1 MINYT
6 QQIVNNDNLLF
17 NSKDCT
23 NLLGYKV
30 VISSDEKETPKNIY
44 ELYFKVMKL
53 KSCYESLNFLLV
65 QNYNK
70 KYDLTIL
77 KGYFTVTLI
86 KFLEINVF
94 NKQINSQQILDFI
107 KESKVTEN
115 TNQTFTNNMT
125 KSKVLEIVKDCC
137 NINKLDNISLS
148 KKRYRFLV

>member
-1 MINYT
+1 
-6 QQIVNNDNLLF
+6 
-17 NSKDCT
+17 
-23 NLLGYKV
+23 
-30 VISSDEKETPKNIY
+30 
-44 ELYFKVMKL
+44 MKL

-115 TNQTFTNNMT
+115 TN
-125 KSKVLEIVKDCC
+125 
-137 NINKLDNISLS
+137 
-148 KKRYRFLV
+148 